1 MVFVCKIG
9 IVLDS
14 LRLLFINTF
23 MKKTISRYMTDYIL
37 EKGDKP
43 QATLSGLVH

>member
-1 MVFVCKIG
+1 MIFVCKIG

-14 LRLLFINTF
+14 LRLLFINAF
-23 MKKTISRYMTDYIL
+23 MKKTISRYMRDYIL